1 MNFGDRLIELRKE
14 RGFANRNDFANYI
27 GMPSTTLRNYETNVR
42 EPGHIFLKQ
51 MADIFHVSIDYLL
64 CITDDRTPHAKQS
77 LISSEELS
85 HLKKYR
91 DLDDHGKEM
100 VDLVLDKEH
109 ARMTSA
115 KVIPLSRPVLNA
127 AQERTDIEV
136 TDEMRKHDNDLMKN
150 DKLWE

>member
-1 MNFGDRLIELRKE
+1 
-14 RGFANRNDFANYI
+14 
-27 GMPSTTLRNYETNVR
+27 
-42 EPGHIFLKQ
+42 

-127 AQERTDIEV
+127 AQERTDIVV
-136 TDEMRKHDNDLMKN
+136 TDEMRKHDNDLMKD

>member
-1 MNFGDRLIELRKE
+1 METFSDSVNDVLFTNEEWEIIE
-14 RGFANRNDFANYI
+14 
-27 GMPSTTLRNYETNVR
+27 
-42 EPGHIFLKQ
+42 
-51 MADIFHVSIDYLL
+51 
-64 CITDDRTPHAKQS
+64 
-77 LISSEELS
+77 
-85 HLKKYR
+85 KYR

-127 AQERTDIEV
+127 AQERTDIVV
-136 TDEMRKHDNDLMKN
+136 TDEMRKHDNDLMKD

>member
-115 KVIPLSRPVLNA
+115 KMIPLSRPVLNA

-136 TDEMRKHDNDLMKN
+136 TDEMRKHDNDLMKD